1 MFYRCESLNY
11 IKLPSTLTSIGS
23 YVFAE
28 ITEIT
33 IDLSDCTQVPTL
45 SSTNS
50 FTSYAIIL
58 VPESLY
64 DEWISATNWSSL
76 SSKIK
81 PVPGK

>member
-1 MFYRCESLNY
+1 VFYGCRSLNY

-45 SSTNS
+45 SSTNAFGS
-50 FTSYAIIL
+50 SALIL

-64 DEWISATNWSSL
+64 DEWISTTNWSSL

-81 PVPGK
+81 PVPEK